1 MNKDLINVL
10 FQWRSIEIT
19 KAFYYWVFLQF
30 LTKMTISASKLER
43 QDHWHSREGNKHY
56 VLCSLAIFFL
66 FPFTITFSTERA
78 L

>member
-1 MNKDLINVL
+1 
-10 FQWRSIEIT
+10 
-19 KAFYYWVFLQF
+19 
-30 LTKMTISASKLER
+30 MTFSASTIER

-66 FPFTITFSTERA
+66 FPFTITFSTEPA